1 MATLQKHIKPQ
12 KLKEMVLSPFLRLQP
27 SVSAP
32 PQALLLVPPVTQL
45 SDFSPPYDG
54 DEEENLPLPL
64 SAFHLT
70 QRLLQ
75 LTRDVITI
83 ALTHTWQPNHFCN
96 QPVST

>member
-12 KLKEMVLSPFLRLQP
+12 KLKEMVLSPFGKLQP

-45 SDFSPPYDG
+45 SDFSTQNNG
-54 DEEENLPLPL
+54 DENLPLPF

-70 QRLLQ
+70 
-75 LTRDVITI
+75 
-83 ALTHTWQPNHFCN
+83 
-96 QPVST
+96 